1 MYSRQKVNRSL
12 FNFHLKATKALL
24 SRCSGVHVSV
34 RNASK
39 AQAALCN
46 ILDAQ
51 INDIKHAG
59 TWKDERVISTRQA
72 SEIGVIGR
80 NDKLLNF
87 CANNYLGLSVSLKNL
102 ASVLSSPENRFL
114 SFKCMQ
120 FQLSLHVCV
129 CVLDPGGYSIYPWVG
144 RCSLAPHTLHDPV

>member
-1 MYSRQKVNRSL
+1 MKSYTLSLSHIMIVHKIYKICVLKLNLNIDSFKIIEKKHQFFSREKVNSAL

-24 SRCSGVHVSV
+24 SRCPGVHVSV

-39 AQAALCN
+39 AQAVLCN

-51 INDIKHAG
+51 ISDIKQAG
-59 TWKDERVISTRQA
+59 TWKDERVIFTRQT

-87 CANNYLGLSVSLKNL
+87 CANNYLGLSVS
-102 ASVLSSPENRFL
+102 
-114 SFKCMQ
+114 
-120 FQLSLHVCV
+120 
-129 CVLDPGGYSIYPWVG
+129 
-144 RCSLAPHTLHDPV
+144 